1 MTFSKDKFSARFVA
15 ARDDSAVKTEL
26 RVSGRIAFPDRRG
39 PQPKAGET
47 WIVSIAAENPK
58 KTVFFLTC
66 HELAP
71 AVDTTPTSSTNPS
84 STNAAPK
91 TSQSKPPAPVKTV
104 SPAPS
109 TPAVETST
117 LFVPDYLFAPGGDA
131 YEQAKSWMTRVT
143 KTDLTNLRFAHAQ
156 LLASS
161 NPVALAL
168 LADLGSVVSAV
179 DVAREQVNSLKAQTK
194 RMYSKDLD
202 AARELYA
209 AKVEMSEVA
218 REKGTLAVDTLS
230 YARMVKRIKVEGD
243 SASSTL
249 VADAESFK
257 TELDARRAA
266 HSTRRAAAKQQFD
279 DADLGRLFSS
289 NSEDVE
295 AGVVLLEDIA
305 KAEVAL
311 QDTMSAL
318 ATMVSRY
325 EDHVH
330 SLRHPG

>member
-15 ARDDSAVKTEL
+15 ARDDSAVKTEF

-39 PQPKAGET
+39 LQPKAGET

-71 AVDTTPTSSTNPS
+71 AVDTTSTPSTNPP

-109 TPAVETST
+109 TPAVETAT

-131 YEQAKSWMTRVT
+131 YEQAKSWTTRVT

-161 NPVALAL
+161 DSVALAL
-168 LADLGSVVSAV
+168 QVELTTLVGAV
-179 DVAREQVNSLKAQTK
+179 DASQDKLNDLTAQTK
-194 RMYSKDLD
+194 RLYSKDLE
-202 AARELYA
+202 AARALYA

-230 YARMVKRIKVEGD
+230 YARLVKRIKVEGD

-249 VADAESFK
+249 VAEAESFK
-257 TELDARRAA
+257 TGLDARRAA

-279 DADLGRLFSS
+279 DADLGRLFAS

-295 AGVVLLEDIA
+295 AGVVLLEELA
-305 KAEVAL
+305 KAEVAV
-311 QDTMSAL
+311 QDAMSAL
-318 ATMVSRY
+318 ATGVKRY

>member
-15 ARDDSAVKTEL
+15 ARDDSAVKTEF

-71 AVDTTPTSSTNPS
+71 AVEFTPTAPS
-84 STNAAPK
+84 SKNVAPP
-91 TSQSKPPAPVKTV
+91 TSRSKPQSPVQNV
-104 SPAPS
+104 SPA
-109 TPAVETST
+109 PAVETST
-117 LFVPDYLFAPGGDA
+117 LFVPDYLFAPGSDA
-131 YEQAKSWMTRVT
+131 YEQAKSWTTRVT

-161 NPVALAL
+161 NPEALAL
-168 LADLGSVVSAV
+168 LAGLTTLLGVVDASR
-179 DVAREQVNSLKAQTK
+179 DKLNDLKAQTK
-194 RMYSKDLD
+194 RLYSKDLE

-218 REKGTLAVDTLS
+218 SEKSMLSVDTLS
-230 YARMVKRIKVEGD
+230 YARLVKRIKVEGD

-249 VADAESFK
+249 VAEAESFK
-257 TELDARRAA
+257 TALDARRAA
-266 HSTRRAAAKQQFD
+266 HSSRRAAAKQQFD
-279 DADLGRLFSS
+279 DADLGRLFSM

-295 AGVVLLEDIA
+295 AGVALLEEIA
-305 KAEVAL
+305 KAEIAV
-311 QDTMSAL
+311 QETMSAL
-318 ATMVSRY
+318 AAGVKHY